1 MWCYLVLE
9 IVYFIAALGSIPIL
23 SLVAI
28 NVRNRRYW
36 HGVVPGVGAI
46 ASLIVFVLV
55 FAAPWIVLKS
65 YAYTLNESY
74 RVVGIA
80 GDVFSKSLLLT
91 SIFAAFGA
99 TLWLA
104 DIESGKEV
112 FLSTSA
118 IGFAIT
124 LSFISS
130 ATALALLGNMA
141 IESIGY
147 GAWASIALYSLNIVL
162 GMARKKPRQFTQPI
176 SYSNASENDLTKK
189 ILEEAKKAISR

>member
-1 MWCYLVLE
+1 MLE

-99 TLWLA
+99 ALWLA

-147 GAWASIALYSLNIVL
+147 GAWASTALYSLNIVL

-176 SYSNASENDLTKK
+176 SYSNASENDLAKK